1 VALLDGGL
9 MGFFFD
15 LVIGGLSIGACY
27 ALVALAMVIIYKAS
41 EVPNFAQGEMAMIS
55 TFVAYMLME
64 SYGVGFWTSVGM
76 TLLFA
81 LFLGCILEVAF
92 LRPAKDPNV
101 LGLIVITL
109 GAEMILYGLAGWKW
123 GANQNPFPVPFSEY
137 SGISPGGVII
147 TEINIWTFVTS
158 LVIMLLLFLFF
169 RFTKL
174 GTAMKAV
181 QQNAFAAKA
190 MGIPTRRILTFTW
203 GLSSVTGAVA
213 GMLIAPIATLDPNMM
228 MDPMLKGFAG
238 AVLGG
243 MTSLPGAAV
252 GGYLLGLIENF
263 FGGYVSLEFK
273 SVVAF
278 AVIVLVL
285 CIRPS
290 GLFVKHFERKV

>member
-1 VALLDGGL
+1 
-9 MGFFFD
+9 MNFFFD
-15 LVIGGLSIGACY
+15 LVIGGLAIGACY
-27 ALVALAMVIIYKAS
+27 ALVALAMVIIYKTS
-41 EVPNFAQGEMAMIS
+41 EVLNFAQGEMAMIAA
-55 TFVAYMLME
+55 FVAFTMIDA
-64 SYGVGFWTSVGM
+64 YGLGFWTTVGI
-76 TLLFA
+76 TLLFS
-81 LFLGCILEVAF
+81 LLLGVVLELAF
-92 LRPAKDPNV
+92 LRPAKDANV

-109 GAEMILYGLAGWKW
+109 GAEMILYGIAGWKW
-123 GANQNPFPVPFSEY
+123 GPMQLPFTVPFSEY
-137 SGISPGGVII
+137 DGFNLSGVMI

-158 LVIMLLLFLFF
+158 LVMMLLLFLFF
-169 RFTKL
+169 RYAKL
-174 GTAMKAV
+174 GVAMKAV
-181 QQNAFAAKA
+181 QQNAFAARA

-213 GMLIAPIATLDPNMM
+213 GMLIAPVATLDPNMM
-228 MDPMLKGFAG
+228 MDPLLKGFAA

-243 MTSLPGAAV
+243 MTSLPGAAL

>member
-1 VALLDGGL
+1 
-9 MGFFFD
+9 MNFFFD
-15 LVIGGLSIGACY
+15 LIIGGLSIGACY
-27 ALVALAMVIIYKAS
+27 ALVALAMVIIYKTS
-41 EVPNFAQGEMAMIS
+41 EVPNFAQGEMAMIA
-55 TFVAYMLME
+55 TFVAYAMMD
-64 SYGVGFWTSVGM
+64 SYHLGFWITGAL

-81 LFLGCILEVAF
+81 FALGCVIELAF
-92 LRPAKDPNV
+92 LRPAKNPSV
-101 LGLIVITL
+101 LGLIVISL

-123 GANQNPFPVPFSEY
+123 GANQKPFNVPFSEY
-137 SGISPGGVII
+137 TGVSFGAVTI
-147 TEINIWTFVTS
+147 TEINLWTFVTS
-158 LVIMLLLFLFF
+158 LVIMLALFVFF
-169 RFTKL
+169 RFTKV
-174 GTAMKAV
+174 GIAMKAV
-181 QQNAFAAKA
+181 QQNAFAARA

-228 MDPMLKGFAG
+228 LDPMLKGFAA

-278 AVIVLVL
+278 TVIVLIL
-285 CIRPS
+285 CVKPS
-290 GLFVKHFERKV
+290 GLFVKHFEKKV

>member
-1 VALLDGGL
+1 MV
-9 MGFFFD
+9 FFFD
-15 LVIGGLSIGACY
+15 LVIGGLSMGACY
-27 ALVALAMVIIYKAS
+27 ALVALAMVIIYKSS

-55 TFVAYMLME
+55 TFVAYTMMDG
-64 SYGVGFWTSVGM
+64 YGLGFWSAAGITVIFAF
-76 TLLFA
+76 LLGA
-81 LFLGCILEVAF
+81 VLEIAF
-92 LRPAKDPNV
+92 LRPAKDPSV

-137 SGISPGGVII
+137 SGFSPGGVMI
-147 TEINIWTFVTS
+147 TEINLWAFVTS
-158 LVIMLLLFLFF
+158 LFVMLLLFLFF

-181 QQNAFAAKA
+181 QQNPFAAKA

-213 GMLIAPIATLDPNMM
+213 GMLVAPIATLDPNLM
-228 MDPMLKGFAG
+228 MDPMLKGFAA

-243 MTSLPGAAV
+243 MTSLPGAAA

-278 AVIVLVL
+278 AVIVVIL
-285 CIRPS
+285 CVKPS

>member
-1 VALLDGGL
+1 
-9 MGFFFD
+9 MNFFFD
-15 LVIGGLSIGACY
+15 LIIGGLSIGACY
-27 ALVALAMVIIYKAS
+27 ALVALAMVIIYKTS
-41 EVPNFAQGEMAMIS
+41 EVPNFAQGEMAMVS
-55 TFVAYMLME
+55 TFVAYTLIVG
-64 SYGVGFWTSVGM
+64 YGVDFWTAAATTM
-76 TLLFA
+76 LFA
-81 LFLGCILEVAF
+81 FLLGVVLEVAF
-92 LRPAKDPNV
+92 LRPAKDPTV

-137 SGISPGGVII
+137 SGYSLFGITV
-147 TEINIWTFVTS
+147 TEINLWTFVIS
-158 LVIMLLLFLFF
+158 IVVMLLLFVFF

-181 QQNAFAAKA
+181 QQNPFAAKA
-190 MGIPTRRILTFTW
+190 MGIPTRRILTLTW

-228 MDPMLKGFAG
+228 LDPMLKGFAG

-243 MTSLPGAAV
+243 MTSLPGAAF

-263 FGGYVSLEFK
+263 FGGYVSLSFK

-278 AVIVLVL
+278 AVIVLIL
-285 CIRPS
+285 CVKPS
-290 GLFVKHFERKV
+290 GLFVRHFVRKV

>member
-1 VALLDGGL
+1 MTL
-9 MGFFFD
+9 FFD
-15 LVIGGLSIGACY
+15 LIIGGLSIGACY
-27 ALVALAMVIIYKAS
+27 ALVALAMVIIYKTS

-55 TFVAYMLME
+55 TFVAFTLIE
-64 SYGVGFWTSVGM
+64 SYGVGFWGAVAI
-76 TLLFA
+76 TLIFA
-81 LFLGCILEVAF
+81 FLLGAILEVAF
-92 LRPAKDPNV
+92 LRPAKDPTI

-137 SGISPGGVII
+137 SGISPGGIMI

-158 LVIMLLLFLFF
+158 MVLMLLLFLFF

-181 QQNAFAAKA
+181 QQNTFAARA
-190 MGIPTRRILTFTW
+190 MGIPSRRILTFTW
-203 GLSSVTGAVA
+203 GLSSLTGAVA
-213 GMLIAPIATLDPNMM
+213 GMLIAPLATLDPNMM
-228 MDPMLKGFAG
+228 LDPMLKGFAA

-278 AVIVLVL
+278 GVIVVIL
-285 CIRPS
+285 CVRPS
-290 GLFVKHFERKV
+290 GLFVRHYVRKV

>member
-1 VALLDGGL
+1 
-9 MGFFFD
+9 MIFFFD
-15 LVIGGLSIGACY
+15 LVIGGLSMGACY
-27 ALVALAMVIIYKAS
+27 ALVALAMVIIYKSS

-55 TFVAYMLME
+55 TFVAYTMM
-64 SYGVGFWTSVGM
+64 SGYGLGFWSAAAI
-76 TLLFA
+76 TLIFAFA
-81 LFLGCILEVAF
+81 LGAVLEIAF
-92 LRPAKDPNV
+92 LRPAKDPSV

-137 SGISPGGVII
+137 SGISPGGVMI
-147 TEINIWTFVTS
+147 TEINLWAFVTS

-181 QQNAFAAKA
+181 QQNSFAAKA

-213 GMLIAPIATLDPNMM
+213 GMLVAPIATLDPNLM
-228 MDPMLKGFAG
+228 MDPMLKGFAA

-278 AVIVLVL
+278 AVIVLIL
-285 CIRPS
+285 CVKPS

>member
-1 VALLDGGL
+1 
-9 MGFFFD
+9 MIFFD
-15 LVIGGLSIGACY
+15 LIVGGLSIGACY
-27 ALVALAMVIIYKAS
+27 ALVALAMVIIYKTS

-55 TFVAYMLME
+55 TFVAFSLIETYH
-64 SYGVGFWTSVGM
+64 VGFWTTFGL
-76 TLLFA
+76 TLVFA
-81 LFLGCILEVAF
+81 LILGILLELAF
-92 LRPAKDPNV
+92 LRPAKDPSV
-101 LGLIVITL
+101 LSLIVITL

-123 GANQNPFPVPFSEY
+123 GAKQNPFPVPFSEF
-137 SGISPGGVII
+137 SGITPGGVMI
-147 TEINIWTFVTS
+147 TEINLWTFVTS
-158 LVIMLLLFLFF
+158 LVMMVLLFLFF

-213 GMLIAPIATLDPNMM
+213 GLLIAPLATLDPNMM
-228 MDPMLKGFAG
+228 LDPMLKGFAS

-243 MTSLPGAAV
+243 MTSLPGAAI
-252 GGYLLGLIENF
+252 GGYMLGLIENF

-278 AVIVLVL
+278 GVIVLIL
-285 CIRPS
+285 CVKPS

>member
-1 VALLDGGL
+1 
-9 MGFFFD
+9 
-15 LVIGGLSIGACY
+15 
-27 ALVALAMVIIYKAS
+27 
-41 EVPNFAQGEMAMIS
+41 
-55 TFVAYMLME
+55 
-64 SYGVGFWTSVGM
+64 
-76 TLLFA
+76 
-81 LFLGCILEVAF
+81 
-92 LRPAKDPNV
+92 
-101 LGLIVITL
+101 
-109 GAEMILYGLAGWKW
+109 
-123 GANQNPFPVPFSEY
+123 
-137 SGISPGGVII
+137 
-147 TEINIWTFVTS
+147 
-158 LVIMLLLFLFF
+158 
-169 RFTKL
+169 
-174 GTAMKAV
+174 
-181 QQNAFAAKA
+181 

>member
-1 VALLDGGL
+1 
-9 MGFFFD
+9 MNFFFD
-15 LVIGGLSIGACY
+15 LVIGGLAIGACY
-27 ALVALAMVIIYKAS
+27 ALVALAMVIIYKTT
-41 EVPNFAQGEMAMIS
+41 EVPNFAQGEMAMIA
-55 TFVAYMLME
+55 TFVAFMLME
-64 SYGVGFWTSVGM
+64 DYGLGFWTTVVI
-76 TLLFA
+76 TLVFA
-81 LFLGCILEVAF
+81 LLLGMVLELAF
-92 LRPAKDPNV
+92 LRPAKDPSI

-137 SGISPGGVII
+137 SGLNLGGVII
-147 TEINIWTFVTS
+147 TETNIWTFVTS

-169 RFTKL
+169 RFTKV
-174 GTAMKAV
+174 GVAMKAV

-203 GLSSVTGAVA
+203 GLSAMTGAVA
-213 GMLIAPIATLDPNMM
+213 GMLIAPVATLDPNMM
-228 MDPMLKGFAG
+228 LDPMLKGFAG

-243 MTSLPGAAV
+243 MTSLPGAAL

-278 AVIVLVL
+278 AVIVLIL
-285 CIRPS
+285 CVRPS
-290 GLFVKHFERKV
+290 GLFVKHFEKKV

>member
-1 VALLDGGL
+1 MV
-9 MGFFFD
+9 FFFD
-15 LVIGGLSIGACY
+15 LVIGGLAIGACY
-27 ALVALAMVIIYKAS
+27 ALVALAMVIIYKTS

-55 TFVAYMLME
+55 AFVAYALIE
-64 SYGVGFWTSVGM
+64 SYGVGFWMAAGL

-81 LFLGCILEVAF
+81 LCLGVVLELAF
-92 LRPAKDPNV
+92 LRPAKNPNI

-123 GANQNPFPVPFSEY
+123 GANQHPFPVPFSEY
-137 SGISPGGVII
+137 GGVTYADVII

-158 LVIMLLLFLFF
+158 LVMMLLLFLFF
-169 RFTKL
+169 RYTKL

-181 QQNAFAAKA
+181 QQNVFAAKA

-228 MDPMLKGFAG
+228 LDPMLKGFAG

-243 MTSLPGAAV
+243 MTSLPGAAL
-252 GGYLLGLIENF
+252 GGYMLGLIENF

-278 AVIVLVL
+278 AVIVVVL
-285 CIRPS
+285 CVKPS
-290 GLFVKHFERKV
+290 GLLVRHFERKV